1 MTDDLDATYEDCY
14 IDFMNSLDRL
24 TLATQLLATLVGL
37 SLMEDKIS
45 TNYLHFDWTS
55 RFSTIPMNQKWN
67 P

>member
-1 MTDDLDATYEDCY
+1 MSVMTDDLDATYEDCY

-45 TNYLHFDWTS
+45 TNYLHFD
-55 RFSTIPMNQKWN
+55 
-67 P
+67 